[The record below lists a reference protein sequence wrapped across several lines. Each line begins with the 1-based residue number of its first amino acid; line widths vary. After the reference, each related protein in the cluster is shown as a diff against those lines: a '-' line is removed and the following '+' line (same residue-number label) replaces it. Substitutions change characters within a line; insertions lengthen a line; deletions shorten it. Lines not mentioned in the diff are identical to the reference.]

1 MMHWTQHCSSNYSDL
16 LLRPKV
22 ADVDPFGQQINQPCN
37 KETKHGILEVYAGKK
52 MHQQRREGANLSY
65 CVL

>member
-1 MMHWTQHCSSNYSDL
+1 MIHWTQHCSSNYSDL

-22 ADVDPFGQQINQPCN
+22 ADVDPFGQQINQACN

-52 MHQQRREGANLSY
+52 CTSTFENVEREQI
-65 CVL
+65 